1 MITNLD
7 DMCAK
12 GQKQNQTEAK
22 ISEEQ
27 GKARLILIIS
37 KPIYDEHNNI
47 SQHIP
52 KPNSYRE

>member
-27 GKARLILIIS
+27 GKEIGRA
-37 KPIYDEHNNI
+37 HV
-47 SQHIP
+47 
-52 KPNSYRE
+52 

>member
-27 GKARLILIIS
+27 EIGRA
-37 KPIYDEHNNI
+37 HV
-47 SQHIP
+47 
-52 KPNSYRE
+52 